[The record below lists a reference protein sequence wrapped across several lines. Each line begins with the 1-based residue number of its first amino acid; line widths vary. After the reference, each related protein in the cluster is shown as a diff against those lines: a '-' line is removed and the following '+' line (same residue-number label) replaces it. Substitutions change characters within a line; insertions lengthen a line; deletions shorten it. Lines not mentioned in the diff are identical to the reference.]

1 MKWMGLA
8 AFVGIV
14 ALIAFHLI
22 AVHGDGTAIQ
32 SPSTPYAGMEQR
44 PVKGL
49 SDQQIS
55 DLKAG
60 RGMGLALPAEL
71 NGYPGPAHVLELA
84 DTLQLSDEQ
93 RMKTKALFD
102 AMKAE
107 TIPIGAQ
114 IIADETTL
122 DHMFADKGITRAS
135 LDAIAARIGEE
146 QGKLQAAHL
155 SYHLAMMEVLS
166 PPQVARY
173 AELRGYVEGGQH
185 DHIMH

>member
-8 AFVGIV
+8 ALVGIV
-14 ALIAFHLI
+14 ALIAFHFM
-22 AVHGDGTAIQ
+22 AAHGDNTAMQ
-32 SPSTPYAGMEQR
+32 SSSTPYAGMEQR
-44 PVKGL
+44 SVKGL
-49 SDQQIS
+49 SDLQIA

-93 RMKTKALFD
+93 RVKTKALFD

-122 DHMFADKGITRAS
+122 DRMFADKGITRAS
-135 LDAIAARIGEE
+135 LGAITARIGEE

-155 SYHLAMMEVLS
+155 SYHLAIMEVLS

-173 AELRGYVEGGQH
+173 AELRGYAAGSQH
-185 DHIMH
+185 DHVMH

>member
-8 AFVGIV
+8 AFVSIV
-14 ALIAFHLI
+14 ALIAFHLTG
-22 AVHGDGTAIQ
+22 VHGDGTAMQ
-32 SPSTPYAGMEQR
+32 STLTPYAGMEQR

-84 DTLQLSDEQ
+84 DTLKLSDEQ
-93 RMKTKALFD
+93 RIKTKALFD

-135 LDAIAARIGEE
+135 LDAITARVGEE

-155 SYHLAMMEVLS
+155 NYHLAMMEVLS

-173 AELRGYVEGGQH
+173 AELRGYAEGGQH